1 MSQVR
6 SKTLQQPAKAPYDD
20 IQPLIISYL
29 GQAEIIRVKMRKEM
43 DLIPSEEEEDLLRE
57 AKVWT
62 QSTTD

>member
-29 GQAEIIRVKMRKEM
+29 DVVLELVAGESISSALDLEYGDPVKVVMYGTWA
-43 DLIPSEEEEDLLRE
+43 DS
-57 AKVWT
+57 
-62 QSTTD
+62 